1 MTANDAHSIPWKEL
15 VVPQILNFS
24 LFAGLLIYLLRKPL
38 QAYFSGKSMAFEHE
52 RKKAEEAKVL
62 AERQNF
68 DARQKLKDIE
78 SSANKNLDEAARDA
92 AAMRQK
98 LIEDAKSQANRSEQE
113 AVKMAEFEKIRAIA
127 ALKQELVFTATQQA
141 ELQLKQDVDQG
152 RQTKLNDEFIAKLK
166 VAGA

>member
-38 QAYFSGKSMAFEHE
+38 QAHFAGKSLAFEQE
-52 RKKAEEAKVL
+52 RKKAEESKVQ

-68 DARQKLKDIE
+68 EVRQKLKDIE
-78 SSANKNLDEAARDA
+78 ATTNSSLDDAARDA
-92 AAMRQK
+92 AAMKQK
-98 LIEDAKSQANRSEQE
+98 LIQEAKNQAARSEQE

-127 ALKQELVFTATQQA
+127 ALKQELVLTATQQA
-141 ELQLKQDVDQG
+141 EAQLKKDVDQG
-152 RQTKLNDEFIAKLK
+152 RQTKLNDEFIAKLR
-166 VAGA
+166 VAGT